1 MNQVNKVIVQKVKA
15 WLLDHDKS
23 IQWLAEEI
31 GVSKSLMGHMLTG
44 ERQFLPERMVQV
56 ARVMGI
62 TVDEL
67 LTTPKTVESTYTL
80 LLRGKAE
87 SRVAKRHLSNMLFAI
102 EDCRRVEQDLFV
114 GG

>member
-1 MNQVNKVIVQKVKA
+1 MNQVNKVIVQKVKT
-15 WLLDHDKS
+15 WLHDHNKS

-31 GVSKSLMGHMLTG
+31 GVSKSLMGHILTG
-44 ERQFLPERMVQV
+44 ERQFLPERMAQV

-62 TVDEL
+62 TVDDL
-67 LTTPKTVESTYTL
+67 LITPKTEENTYTL

-102 EDCRRVEQDLFV
+102 EDCLRVKQDLSV
-114 GG
+114 GD